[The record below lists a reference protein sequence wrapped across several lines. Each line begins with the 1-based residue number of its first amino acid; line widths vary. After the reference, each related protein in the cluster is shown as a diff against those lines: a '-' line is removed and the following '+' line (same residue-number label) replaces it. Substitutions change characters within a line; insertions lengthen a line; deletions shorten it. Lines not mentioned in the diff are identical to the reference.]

1 MKSLTEFR
9 ENHGLHPII
18 IPTITGDWTFKILR
32 VLSKKD
38 YDYLSG
44 RVPEPPEQPPYKNV
58 HAYDY
63 STHDKALEVA
73 LKEMLKMI
81 NQ

>member
-1 MKSLTEFR
+1 MKTLEDFR
-9 ENHGLHPII
+9 ENHGLHPLI

-32 VLSKKD
+32 VLCNKD

-63 STHDKALEVA
+63 STHDEALEA
-73 LKEMLKMI
+73 AKEEMTNML
-81 NQ
+81 